1 MLRIG
6 EIILAIYSLVILLA
20 FIGVDIRQLKKIKD
34 TGWLTVIFI
43 PIIIFL
49 LNIIWRC

>member
-1 MLRIG
+1 MLRLG

-20 FIGVDIRQLKKIKD
+20 FIGVDIKQLKKVKD
-34 TGWLTVIFI
+34 NGWLTVIFI

-49 LNIIWRC
+49 LNIIWRR

>member
-1 MLRIG
+1 MLRVG

-20 FIGVDIRQLKKIKD
+20 FIGVDIKQLKKIKD